1 MKYYRNP
8 NPPRTGNPAGNGP
21 SRFTDEDDAWGVT
34 PDNLNADYL
43 GFYVRMAREKYLRL
57 AAPLT
62 EPEKNAAV
70 AAHMATGGKL
80 ATPILYVAIPPE
92 WEDADFSQP
101 ASVKGHEGRNRMTAL
116 PPHTIENVLIIPYG
130 GGWRARHI
138 TPSMVDE
145 MNRRLIAQRSDRVER
160 DNYAAEQHRTG
171 NPTSYPLGHGIR
183 PAAEYRR
190 EDEIP
195 VQTRREIRNGTFD
208 PRLRL
213 TPRLNSILT
222 TPKSVQQN
230 RLVTGVLN
238 RYLDARQQE
247 NDAREHTE
255 AHERFVQS
263 WYDNEE
269 YKRPTGIYTQYTR
282 WGNFAREISANEV
295 RKEAEAG
302 PRQKQRETKAKLE
315 AAADSAIR
323 FFRLFAETAPP
334 DATDDLPRE
343 VARAIDKAGQATM
356 VEKPQPE
363 NSRAFK
369 KAQEYERAA
378 ALAAI
383 EALIMQG

>member
-8 NPPRTGNPAGNGP
+8 NPPRTGNPAGKGP
-21 SRFTDEDDAWGVT
+21 SRFTDEDDAWGAT

-70 AAHMATGGKL
+70 AAHMATGGKV

-116 PPHTIENVLIIPYG
+116 PPHTIEKVLIIPYG

-138 TPSMVDE
+138 TPSMEDE

-160 DNYAAEQHRTG
+160 DNFAAEQHRTG

-190 EDEIP
+190 LDEIP
-195 VQTRREIRNGTFD
+195 VQTRREISNGTFD
-208 PRLRL
+208 TGLRL
-213 TPRLNSILT
+213 TPRLHRILT
-222 TPKSVQQN
+222 APKSIQQSQ
-230 RLVTGVLN
+230 VVAGVL
-238 RYLDARQQE
+238 YQYFDARIEE
-247 NDAREHTE
+247 NSALEYTE
-255 AHERFVQS
+255 AHERYVQR
-263 WYDNEE
+263 WYDEE
-269 YKRPTGIYTQYTR
+269 EFKRPTGMYTQNTR
-282 WGNFAREISANEV
+282 WGNFARQISPREV
-295 RKEAEAG
+295 MQEAESG
-302 PRQKQRETKAKLE
+302 PRRRQRNAKAKRE

-343 VARAIDKAGQATM
+343 VARAIDKAVQATM
-356 VEKPQPE
+356 AEKPAPE
-363 NSRAFK
+363 NSRAVK